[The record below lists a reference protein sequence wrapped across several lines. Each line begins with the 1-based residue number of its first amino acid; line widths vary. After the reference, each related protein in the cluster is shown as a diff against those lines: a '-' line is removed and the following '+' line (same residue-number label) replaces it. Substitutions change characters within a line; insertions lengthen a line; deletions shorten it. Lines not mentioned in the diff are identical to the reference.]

1 MKKMKD
7 KTYAWLFQVPGR
19 KKGYVLLLLIIQA
32 IHGAT
37 GVFYALLLRA
47 IVDAAVAGNRN
58 GFFRSVIGIVLL
70 VLFQLILRA
79 VIRQLSE
86 YTRAILEN
94 GFKERLTQYLL
105 RDDYVSVSAVHTA
118 EWQNRL
124 TNDCVLVA
132 NHYAEIIPGITEMAV
147 KLISA
152 IILILMLEPMFAVII
167 FPFGILLMLFT
178 WLFRAKMKRLHKSV
192 QEADGRLR
200 IFWQEHLSS
209 LLMIHSFAAEN
220 SVARGVTE
228 KTAAHK
234 NARIQKTRFSNIC
247 NFGFGIAMNGMYL
260 IGVAWCGYGILTG
273 SVSFGTLTA
282 IMQLISQIQ
291 YPFANITGYL
301 PRFYAMLASAERLME
316 AEALPGAFTEPPLG
330 ACEIRRLYEKDL
342 CAVGLSH
349 VSFKYHPADPDAISS
364 ENGTPLGQGAPST
377 LQKEAVAALEDFSLE
392 LKKGAFVAFTG
403 PSGCG
408 KSTALKLL
416 TCVFKPDEGECYY
429 LDQAG
434 NKTALQARHRKLFA
448 YVPQGNQLMSGTIR
462 DVVSFGEGDVVSSD
476 TEVSNAPGASS
487 DAGSRTDD
495 KAARLQSALRI
506 ACAWDFVSQ
515 LPEGVE
521 TLLGERGAGLSEGQM
536 QRIALARAIY
546 SEAPILLL
554 DESTS
559 ALDAAT
565 ERTLLENLKQLKN
578 RTVVIVTHRP
588 AALEFCDQVIA
599 FEVRED

>member
-1 MKKMKD
+1 MEMQTKLKD

-19 KKGYVLLLLIIQA
+19 KKGYVLLLLILQA
-32 IHGAT
+32 VHGAS

-47 IVDAAVAGNRN
+47 IVDAAVAGNRS
-58 GFFRSVIGIVLL
+58 GFFQSVTGILLL

-86 YTRAILEN
+86 YARAVLEN
-94 GFKERLTQYLL
+94 GFKERLTNYLL
-105 RDDYVSVSAVHTA
+105 RDDYASVSTVHTA

-132 NHYAEIIPGITEMAV
+132 NHYVEIIPGLTEMAV

-152 IILILMLEPMFAVII
+152 VIMILMLEPLFAVVI
-167 FPFGILLMLFT
+167 FSFGLLLMLFT

-192 QEADGRLR
+192 QESDGRLR

-209 LLMIHSFAAEN
+209 LLMIHSFAAEK
-220 SVARGVTE
+220 SVERGVAE

-234 NARIQKTRFSNIC
+234 KARLQKTRFSNIC
-247 NFGFGIAMNGMYL
+247 NFGFGFAMNGLYL
-260 IGVAWCGYGILTG
+260 VGIAWCGYGILTRNI
-273 SVSFGTLTA
+273 SFGTLTA

-301 PRFYAMLASAERLME
+301 PKFYAMLASAERLME
-316 AEALPGAFTEPPLG
+316 AEALPEEFTEPPLG
-330 ACEIRRLYEKDL
+330 ACEIRNLYEKDL
-342 CAVGLSH
+342 RAVGLSH
-349 VSFKYHPADPDAISS
+349 VSFKYHPADPADISS
-364 ENGTPLGQGAPST
+364 GDGRPLDLDNPPS
-377 LQKEAVAALEDFSLE
+377 LQREAAAALQDFSLE
-392 LKKGAFVAFTG
+392 IKKGSFVAFTG

-416 TCVFKPDEGECYY
+416 TCVFKPNGGECYY
-429 LDQAG
+429 IDEAG
-434 NKTALQARHRKLFA
+434 NKNALKAHHRRLFA

-462 DVVSFGEGDVVSSD
+462 EVVSFGEEDAVS
-476 TEVSNAPGASS
+476 PGTGNSAN
-487 DAGSRTDD
+487 DGAG
-495 KAARLQSALRI
+495 RLQSALRTS
-506 ACAWDFVSQ
+506 CAWDFVSQ
-515 LPEGVE
+515 LPDGVD

-559 ALDAAT
+559 ALDATT
-565 ERTLLENLKQLKN
+565 ERALLENLRQLKN

-599 FEVRED
+599 FEVRD